1 MIRAIVRDENEATR
15 LKIDLGGCV
24 IKDKKAQPLVDT
36 SAWLH
41 VEVVEEGVDEA
52 KGLANALRGASTC
65 VLCAA
70 AHAGFEAVSSIDG
83 EAVVPGSLARARA
96 ESSFSHV
103 AGINVRVPR
112 NEAESAARL

>member
-41 VEVVEEGVDEA
+41 VEVVEEGADEA
-52 KGLANALRGASTC
+52 SGLA
-65 VLCAA
+65 
-70 AHAGFEAVSSIDG
+70 EA
-83 EAVVPGSLARARA
+83 
-96 ESSFSHV
+96 
-103 AGINVRVPR
+103 
-112 NEAESAARL
+112 